1 MLLSAVLLLSS
12 AAAEETLFSL
22 LEKNLDA
29 RGGYAAWK
37 AIETVRMT
45 GTMAGGEAGQV
56 PVVMEIKRPNL
67 LRFEFQL
74 LGQQVVQG
82 FDGSSGWRLLSDGVS
97 ATVEDMTAVQTAEF
111 SRTADFEGPLLDWRE
126 KAYSL
131 RYLGIDES
139 EGRNHL
145 IEITRPDGEM
155 LNVYLD
161 PETYLTTLEQVF
173 ASSEDAVPKQ
183 ETRLTA
189 YREVEGI
196 ALPFSFA
203 ISFPVTGVDQQ
214 LTLSSV
220 ELNVP
225 LSGSRFSRPNVDLD

>member
-1 MLLSAVLLLSS
+1 MLAALLASS
-12 AAAEETLFSL
+12 VAAQETLFTL

-29 RGGYAAWK
+29 RGGYEAWK
-37 AIETVRMT
+37 AVETVRMI
-45 GTMAGGEAGQV
+45 GTMAGGEAGPV
-56 PVVMEIKRPNL
+56 PVVMEIMRPNL

-82 FDGSSGWRLLSDGVS
+82 FDGTSGWRLLSDGVT

-126 KAYSL
+126 KSYSL
-131 RYLGIDES
+131 RYLGVDEG
-139 EGRNHL
+139 EDRCHL
-145 IEITRPDGEM
+145 IEITRPGGEM

-161 PETYLTTLEQVF
+161 KDTYLTTLEQVF
-173 ASSEDAVPKQ
+173 ASSEAAVPKV

-189 YREVEGI
+189 YQTVDGRAV
-196 ALPFSFA
+196 PFLFT
-203 ISFPVTGVDQQ
+203 ISFPLTGTGQQ
-214 LTLSSV
+214 LQLSTV

-225 LSGSRFSRPNVDLD
+225 LAEARFARPKIDDD

>member
-1 MLLSAVLLLSS
+1 MLATLLASG
-12 AAAEETLFSL
+12 AAAQETLFTL
-22 LEKNLDA
+22 LEKNLAA

-37 AIETVRMT
+37 AVETVRMT
-45 GTMAGGEAGQV
+45 GTMAGGEAGPV
-56 PVVMEIKRPNL
+56 PVVMEIMRPNL

-82 FDGSSGWRLLSDGVS
+82 FDGTSGWRLLSDGVT
-97 ATVEDMTAVQTAEF
+97 ATVDDMTAEQTMEF

-131 RYLGIDES
+131 RYLGVDEG
-139 EGRNHL
+139 EGRSHL
-145 IEITRPDGEM
+145 IEITRPGGEM

-161 PETYLTTLEQVF
+161 KDTYLTTLEQVF
-173 ASSEDAVPKQ
+173 ASSEAAVPKL

-189 YREVEGI
+189 YQAVDGL
-196 ALPFSFA
+196 ALPFLYT
-203 ISFPVTGVDQQ
+203 ISFPLTGTGQQ
-214 LTLSSV
+214 LQLSTV

-225 LSGSRFSRPNVDLD
+225 LSGSRFSRPEIDID